1 MSKAAS
7 CEPLPRFSRHKAH
20 ELFRMSMGPMIGI
33 AAHVSNARIA
43 TLMGRF
49 LLDRKRLLHSKGD
62 DHNDARMG
70 HRIHA

>member
-1 MSKAAS
+1 
-7 CEPLPRFSRHKAH
+7 
-20 ELFRMSMGPMIGI
+20 MGPMIGI